1 MAILNSNRMLITQA
15 PETNVA
21 GLSLDESRNIFI
33 MGFVV
38 PCTITAENIQISLD
52 EVSWSDSVDVDF
64 SDSINFEL
72 ELFIR
77 SGTENNGSISI
88 KANKQL

>member
-1 MAILNSNRMLITQA
+1 MLITQA

-21 GLSLDESRNIFI
+21 GLIPDQSRNIFI

-38 PCTITAENIQISLD
+38 PCIITAENIEISLD
-52 EVSWSDSVDVDF
+52 EVSWSSSVEVDF
-64 SDSINFEL
+64 SDPINFEL

-77 SGTENNGSISI
+77 SGAENNGSISI